1 VRPESSRL
9 LRTPAGGRS
18 LPGAV
23 TRSVFLGD
31 CVQVLVHLASG
42 EDVVAQ
48 LPYHAADFQPGESVH
63 FTWDAADEINL
74 P

>member
-1 VRPESSRL
+1 MRAPGE
-9 LRTPAGGRS
+9 ARS

-31 CVQVLVHLASG
+31 CVQVLVHLTSG

-48 LPYHAADFQPGESVH
+48 LPYHAADFKPGETVH
-63 FTWDAADEINL
+63 FTWDAADEMNL